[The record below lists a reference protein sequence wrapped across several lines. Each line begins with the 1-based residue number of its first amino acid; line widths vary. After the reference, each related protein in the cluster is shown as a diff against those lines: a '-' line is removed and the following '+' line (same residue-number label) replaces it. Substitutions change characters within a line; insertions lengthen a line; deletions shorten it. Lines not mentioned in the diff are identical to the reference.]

1 MLRHLPPLN
10 ALKAFEAAAR
20 HLSFTEAADE
30 LHVTQGAI
38 SRQIKT
44 LEDHYQIQLF
54 QRRHRGLE
62 LTESGL
68 KLLPV
73 LSEVFDRIQ
82 SVSEELTGHSQ
93 DLTIKVLPSFAVRWL
108 IPRLAKFQ
116 ELEPDINVRLTTAWH
131 TVDFDKE
138 NYDAGILHSHHLRPG
153 LHNTIITNEW
163 MTPVCSPELLN
174 KLPKPHKPNDL
185 KRLTL
190 LFCGSGCQEWG
201 QWCTEAG
208 ATEVNSSVGQSFD
221 TTDSALQAAV
231 SGFGIAMGDISM
243 IEGDLNSGRLHMP
256 FPEFAS
262 LVGHYHLVCPK
273 NKANKPA
280 LKKFR
285 NWLLAESAEVT
296 ANTLML
302 KELEER
308 YANQP

>member
-1 MLRHLPPLN
+1 MHRQLPPLN

-20 HLSFTEAADE
+20 HLSFTEAAEE

-44 LEDHYQIQLF
+44 LEEHYQIQLF

-62 LTESGL
+62 LTEGGHR
-68 KLLPV
+68 LLPV

-82 SVSEELTGHSQ
+82 AVSEELTGHSQ

-116 ELEPDINVRLTTAWH
+116 QMEPDINVRLTTAWH

-138 NYDAGILHSHHLRPG
+138 SYDAGILHSHHMIPG
-153 LHNTIITNEW
+153 LHDTIITNEW
-163 MTPVCSPELLN
+163 MTPVCSPELMN
-174 KLPKPHKPNDL
+174 KLPTDYTPNDL
-185 KRLTL
+185 KHLTL

-201 QWCTEAG
+201 QWCQQVGT
-208 ATEVNSSVGQSFD
+208 TEVNSDIGQSFD
-221 TTDSALQAAV
+221 TTDSALQAAT

-243 IEGDLNSGRLHMP
+243 IEDDLKSGRLKMP
-256 FPEFAS
+256 FPEYAS

-280 LKKFR
+280 LRKFR
-285 NWLLAESAEVT
+285 NWLLSESTELT
-296 ANTLML
+296 ANNPML
-302 KELEER
+302 KRLEEH
-308 YANQP
+308 YANQS

>member
-1 MLRHLPPLN
+1 MHRQLPPLN
-10 ALKAFEAAAR
+10 ALKAFEVAAR
-20 HLSFTEAADE
+20 HLSFTEAAEE

-44 LEDHYQIQLF
+44 LEAHFQIQLF
-54 QRRHRGLE
+54 ERHHRGLH
-62 LTESGL
+62 LTESGQ

-73 LSEVFDRIQ
+73 LSDVFDRIQ
-82 SVSEELTGHSQ
+82 GVSEDLTGHSQ

-116 ELEPDINVRLTTAWH
+116 EMEPDINVRLTTAWH

-138 NYDAGILHSHHLRPG
+138 NYDAGILHSHHMSPG
-153 LHNTIITNEW
+153 LHNTVITNEW
-163 MTPVCSPELLN
+163 MTPVCSPELLH
-174 KLPKPHKPNDL
+174 KLPTHYVPNDL
-185 KRLTL
+185 KYLTL

-201 QWCTEAG
+201 QWCNDVGTTEI
-208 ATEVNSSVGQSFD
+208 NSNVGQSFD
-221 TTDSALQAAV
+221 TTDSALQAAA

-243 IEGDLNSGRLHMP
+243 IDADLKSGRLRMP
-256 FPEFAS
+256 FPEHTS
-262 LVGHYHLVCPK
+262 LVGHYHLVSPK

-285 NWLLAESAEVT
+285 KWLLFESAEIT
-296 ANTLML
+296 ARNPML

-308 YANQP
+308 HADQS